1 MGGVTTGTGRA
12 ASAPE
17 GASASAVPVAVRS
30 VGILGGTFDPIHL
43 GHLALADCAL
53 RQLPIDELV
62 LIPAGSPPHKLDR
75 RISPARHRLAMAR
88 LAVAGRPDV
97 VVDPIEIGRSGPSYT
112 VDTVAALLAAAE
124 RAGRPIAPTV
134 IMSAD
139 AFADLPTWHDPERL
153 VSLARIA
160 VAPRR
165 GHELPDPAPVI
176 ERLPGLSGRLDLFDG
191 PDLDVSAS
199 DIRACVRT
207 GRSIAG
213 LVPPAVADYIEAH
226 HLYRD
231 HHDPR

>member
-12 ASAPE
+12 ASASD
-17 GASASAVPVAVRS
+17 APVAVRS

-43 GHLALADCAL
+43 GHLALAECAL
-53 RQLPIDELV
+53 RQLPIEELV

-75 RISPARHRLAMAR
+75 RISRPRHRLAMAR
-88 LAVAGRPDV
+88 LAVAERPGFR
-97 VVDPIEIGRSGPSYT
+97 VDPIEIGRSGLSYT
-112 VDTVAALLAAAE
+112 VDTVAALLDTAE
-124 RAGRPIAPTV
+124 RTGHPIAPTV

-153 VSLARIA
+153 VALARIA

-165 GHELPDPAPVI
+165 GHELPDPTPVI

-199 DIRACVRT
+199 DIRARVRA

-213 LVPPAVADYIEAH
+213 LVPPTVADYIEAH

-231 HHDPR
+231 DRDPR